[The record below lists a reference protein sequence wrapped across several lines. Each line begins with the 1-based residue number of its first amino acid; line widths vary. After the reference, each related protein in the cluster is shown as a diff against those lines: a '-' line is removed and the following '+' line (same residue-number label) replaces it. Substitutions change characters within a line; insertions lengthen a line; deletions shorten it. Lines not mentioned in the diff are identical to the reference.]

1 MLEPPPAPGFQVW
14 QTDPSPS
21 RSISQ
26 RRQDESVKEARR
38 EASRRAPRHSTSP
51 QAADPS
57 PSRLPGLLSIRQPY
71 VIPEISVI
79 LLKRFD
85 SVTFWFPIHSL
96 SFNICKR
103 FFFYFYFGVHVFRHC
118 IFLSKLFLQIVPD
131 NQLQVFARSS
141 MIGNMIS
148 EPTSSSGVFLPC

>member
-1 MLEPPPAPGFQVW
+1 MRLSNGSESVPPVRLCVCLSFCPRRRFQVRPARFFFDFYFGVHVFRHCYFC
-14 QTDPSPS
+14 TFKFSV
-21 RSISQ
+21 
-26 RRQDESVKEARR
+26 RQ
-38 EASRRAPRHSTSP
+38 
-51 QAADPS
+51 Q
-57 PSRLPGLLSIRQPY
+57 Y